1 MPRLLRLLIV
11 NAAIGFGVSAIFV
24 AALIWTDTGQ
34 LGTLIASSPVGWL
47 AAGILFFFVGLT
59 FASVQMG
66 VAVMRLDR
74 DSGGSGKRLR
84 PSPMPVVVPVRA
96 KARAKPLGTAG

>member
-24 AALIWTDTGQ
+24 AALIWTDTGR

-84 PSPMPVVVPVRA
+84 PSPMPVVVPVRV
-96 KARAKPLGTAG
+96 KPRAKPLGTAG

>member
-1 MPRLLRLLIV
+1 MPKLLRLLIV
-11 NAAIGFGVSAIFV
+11 NTAIGFAVSAIFV
-24 AALIWTDTGQ
+24 TAIIWTDTAN

-74 DSGGSGKRLR
+74 DHGGSGKRLR
-84 PSPMPVVVPVRA
+84 PSPMPVVVPVRV
-96 KARAKPLGTAG
+96 RPRVKPLETAG